1 MPSKNWKNEIVES
14 GTLKRKILQ
23 MKWSRISFYVR
34 LFYSTNYIWSA
45 SFSISIL
52 YKGPEGIHLVI
63 KVKTIIGMQCQ
74 RSFIQSWDLIW
85 VRPGSTT
92 ASERWMLLS
101 AQLSNNFWYCPSCTV
116 SCIVWH
122 LINTTAYHW
131 PNTSLHLLLLKWSM
145 FRHKSYDFECNVS
158 ITFLQGHKFR

>member
-45 SFSISIL
+45 SLSISIL

-85 VRPGSTT
+85 VRPGNTT
-92 ASERWMLLS
+92 ASICPIVKQFWILPFMHCLMHCLAFNKHNSLPLAKYEPSSPAIKVIDVQTQILWFWM
-101 AQLSNNFWYCPSCTV
+101 Q
-116 SCIVWH
+116 
-122 LINTTAYHW
+122 
-131 PNTSLHLLLLKWSM
+131 
-145 FRHKSYDFECNVS
+145 R
-158 ITFLQGHKFR
+158 